1 MEMYNFLMMLWKAVF
16 SLQSN
21 VGKDNFD
28 FITSEVF
35 SLLPKSFLAILMLM
49 LIIYFGD
56 QSKSPGSHLEPHHGC
71 C

>member
-21 VGKDNFD
+21 VGKDTFD

-35 SLLPKSFLAILMLM
+35 SLLPKGVIYKSEPVQSSEYILSGSR
-49 LIIYFGD
+49 FGIN
-56 QSKSPGSHLEPHHGC
+56 KVLNPGV
-71 C
+71 